1 VTITHL
7 AQVLPAVAASLGV
20 ALPEARDRS
29 LPDASSAVVV
39 LVDGLGF
46 DNLERSAADAPYLSA
61 QSRTRISAGF
71 PTTTPAGLGALG
83 TGLPPGGHGLVA
95 ASFWLPETGEMMHP
109 LRWGAEPA
117 DYVVSPERT
126 VFERAATAGVS
137 VHAVSPRAYRESGLT
152 RSVLRGAQYRGA
164 DGVGERLVET
174 LDAARGEG
182 RNLTY
187 VYWGE
192 LDRTG
197 HVHGWESEH
206 WRQELRTVD
215 GFIERLRDLL
225 PAGVAMYVTADHGMV
240 DCATRIDIDTPTLTD
255 GVARLGG
262 EPRCRQV
269 YTRAGATADVVARWT
284 ETLRGHARVMTRA
297 EACRALYAGPV
308 QYEDRIGDVIAVATD
323 DVVLASDRT
332 DRLISSLKGHHG
344 ADSDAETF
352 IPLLTITR

>member
-1 VTITHL
+1 MTITHL

-20 ALPEARDRS
+20 ALPGAEDHD

-39 LVDGLGF
+39 LVDGLGSG
-46 DNLERSAADAPYLSA
+46 NLEGGVADAPYLSA
-61 QSRTRISAGF
+61 QARTRISAGF

-95 ASFWLPETGEMMHP
+95 ASFWLPETGEMLHP

-126 VFERAATAGVS
+126 VFERAASAGVA

-174 LDAARGEG
+174 LEAARGDG
-182 RNLTY
+182 RTLTY

-215 GFIERLRDLL
+215 AFVERLRGLL
-225 PAGVAMYVTADHGMV
+225 PESVAVYLTADHGML
-240 DCATRIDIDTPTLTD
+240 DCATRVDVDIPVLTE

-262 EPRCRQV
+262 EPRCRQI
-269 YTRAGATADVVARWT
+269 YTRPGAAADVAARWS
-284 ETLRGHARVMTRA
+284 ETLGGHARVMTRA
-297 EACRALYAGPV
+297 DACRTLYAGPV
-308 QYEDRIGDVIAVATD
+308 HYEDRIGDVIAVATG

-352 IPLLTITR
+352 IPLMTISR